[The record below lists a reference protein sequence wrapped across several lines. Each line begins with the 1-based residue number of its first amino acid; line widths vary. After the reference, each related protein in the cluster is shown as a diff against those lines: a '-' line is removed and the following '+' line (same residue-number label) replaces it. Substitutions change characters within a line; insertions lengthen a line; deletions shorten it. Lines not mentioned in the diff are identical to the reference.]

1 MIDASIRERVEQL
14 RREINRHNHL
24 YFVLDRPE
32 VSDADY
38 DALMVELRGLEEQ
51 CPELVTLDSPTQRIG
66 APPAEGFGEVV
77 HPLPMLSLANAF
89 NDDELAA
96 WRRRAANLLDGA
108 DFDVVCE
115 LKIDGLAV
123 ALTYEDGVF
132 VHGATRGDGYR
143 GEDVTR
149 NLRTIRSIPLSVPPE
164 APRRFE
170 VRGEVYFPR
179 SLFDKLNEERA
190 AQGQP
195 TYANPRNT
203 AAGSLRQLDS
213 RITAQ
218 RALDIFVYS
227 LGYAEDRDTPGSQ
240 WETLAYLETLGFKV
254 NPHRLLCSSPEEVE
268 AYYRRWVEGAERLDY
283 GADGVVVKID
293 RFDYQQSLGNVGRE
307 PRWAI
312 AYKFPA
318 TQAFTRLLDIR
329 VNVGRTGS
337 LNPYAVLEPINVGG
351 ATVKMAT
358 LHNEDDI
365 RRKGL
370 LIGDWVVVER
380 AGEVIPQVVAPLEA
394 RRTGEER
401 AFAMPTECPE
411 CRTPVV
417 RPEGQAMTLCPNPA
431 CPAQLFELLKHF
443 VSRGGMDIEGMGEKL
458 CLSLLEAGLVKDI
471 ADVYSITAEDL
482 LKLERMAE
490 KSAANIMGALEASK
504 GRPLSRVIFALGI
517 LHVGSEMAETLA
529 GHYRNLWRLSRAME
543 AELVEIPGVGPKI
556 AGSVAAWFKEEANR
570 QILRKLQWAGVRLKE
585 DAPQEPTERP
595 LAGLQF
601 VVTGRLESLTRS
613 QAEARIKELGGSVSS
628 SVSRKTS
635 YLVAGEEAGSKLAQA
650 NKLGATVLTEAD
662 FLEKVGKVR
671 NFGERFK

>member
-1 MIDASIRERVEQL
+1 MTDASIRERVEQL

-51 CPELVTLDSPTQRIG
+51 RPELVTLDSPTQRVG

-96 WRRRAANLLDGA
+96 WRRRATNLLDGA

-123 ALTYEDGVF
+123 ALTYENGVF

-227 LGYAEDRDTPGSQ
+227 LGYAEDGDTPGSQ
-240 WETLAYLETLGFKV
+240 WETLAYLESLGFKV
-254 NPHRLLCSSPEEVE
+254 NRTGPCAAAR
-268 AYYRRWVEGAERLDY
+268 RRWRRTTGSGLKRRRGLDY
-283 GADGVVVKID
+283 GADGVVVKIN

-337 LNPYAVLEPINVGG
+337 LNPYAVLEPVNVGG
-351 ATVKMAT
+351 ATVKTAT

-411 CRTPVV
+411 CGAPVV

-490 KSAANIMGALEASK
+490 KSAANVMGAIEASK

-529 GHYRNLWRLSRAME
+529 AHYRNLWRLSRATE

-556 AGSVAAWFKEEANR
+556 AESVAAWFQDEANR
-570 QILRKLQWAGVRLKE
+570 QILRKLQWAGAPLK
-585 DAPQEPTERP
+585 DDSPQEPTEQP

-601 VVTGRLESLTRS
+601 VVTGRLESMTRP
-613 QAEARIKELGGSVSS
+613 QAEALIKELGGSVGS

-635 YLVAGEEAGSKLAQA
+635 FLVAGEEAGSKLTQA
-650 NKLGATVLTEAD
+650 NKLDTPVLTEAD
-662 FLEKVGKVR
+662 FLKKVGKA
-671 NFGERFK
+671 

>member
-1 MIDASIRERVEQL
+1 MIDASVRERVSQL

-24 YFVLDRPE
+24 YFVLDWPE

-51 CPELVTLDSPTQRIG
+51 RPELVTLDSPTQRIG

-149 NLRTIRSIPLSVPPE
+149 NLRTIYSIPLSVPPD
-164 APRRFE
+164 APRRLE
-170 VRGEVYFPR
+170 VRGEVYFPQT
-179 SLFDKLNEERA
+179 LFDKLNVKRA

-227 LGYAEDRDTPGSQ
+227 LGYAEDGDTPGSQ
-240 WETLAYLETLGFKV
+240 WETLAYLESLGFKV
-254 NPHRLLCSSPEEVE
+254 NPHSVLCSSPEEVE
-268 AYYRRWVEGAERLDY
+268 AYYRQWVAGAERLDY
-283 GADGVVVKID
+283 GVDGVVVKVN

-318 TQAFTRLLDIR
+318 TQAITRLVDIL

-337 LNPYAVLEPINVGG
+337 LNPYAVLEPVNVGG
-351 ATVKMAT
+351 VTVKTAT

-417 RPEGQAMTLCPNPA
+417 RPEGQAVTLCPNPA

-471 ADVYSITAEDL
+471 ADVYSITAEGL

-490 KSAANIMGALEASK
+490 KSAANIMGAIEASK
-504 GRPLSRVIFALGI
+504 GRPVSRVIFALGV

-556 AGSVAAWFKEEANR
+556 AESVAAWFQDEANR

-595 LAGLQF
+595 FAGLQF

-613 QAEARIKELGGSVSS
+613 QAEARIKELGGFVSS

-635 YLVAGEEAGSKLAQA
+635 FLVAGEEAGSKLAQA
-650 NKLGATVLTEAD
+650 NKLDTPVLTEAD
-662 FLEKVGKVR
+662 FLKKVG
-671 NFGERFK
+671 EA

>member
-51 CPELVTLDSPTQRIG
+51 RPELVTLDSPTQRIG

-123 ALTYEDGVF
+123 ALTYEDGVL

-149 NLRTIRSIPLSVPPE
+149 NLRTIYSIPLSVPPE

-179 SLFDKLNEERA
+179 SRFDKLNEERA

-227 LGYAEDRDTPGSQ
+227 LGYAEDGDTPGSQ
-240 WETLAYLETLGFKV
+240 LETLAYLETLGFKV

-268 AYYRRWVEGAERLDY
+268 AYYRQWVAGADGLDY
-283 GADGVVVKID
+283 GADGVVVKIN

-337 LNPYAVLEPINVGG
+337 LNPYAVLEPVDVGG
-351 ATVKMAT
+351 ATVKLAT

-417 RPEGQAMTLCPNPA
+417 RPEGQAVTLCPNPA

-471 ADVYSITAEDL
+471 ADVYSITAEGL

-504 GRPLSRVIFALGI
+504 GRSLSRVIFALGI

-556 AGSVAAWFKEEANR
+556 AESVAAWFKEEANR

-601 VVTGRLESLTRS
+601 VVTGRLESLTRY

-635 YLVAGEEAGSKLAQA
+635 FLVAGEEAGSKLAQA

-662 FLEKVGKVR
+662 FLKKVGKA
-671 NFGERFK
+671 

>member
-1 MIDASIRERVEQL
+1 MTDASIRERVEQL

-51 CPELVTLDSPTQRIG
+51 RPELFTLDSPTQRVG

-96 WRRRAANLLDGA
+96 WRRRATNLLDGA

-123 ALTYEDGVF
+123 ALTYENGVF

-170 VRGEVYFPR
+170 VRGEVYFRR

-213 RITAQ
+213 QITAQ

-227 LGYAEDRDTPGSQ
+227 LGYAEDGDTPGSQ
-240 WETLAYLETLGFKV
+240 WETLAYLESLGFKV
-254 NPHRLLCSSPEEVE
+254 NPHRALCSSPEEVE
-268 AYYRRWVEGAERLDY
+268 AYYRRWLEEAQGLDY
-283 GADGVVVKID
+283 GVDGVVVKIN

-337 LNPYAVLEPINVGG
+337 LNPYAVLEPVDVGG
-351 ATVKMAT
+351 ATVKLAT

-411 CRTPVV
+411 CHTPVV

-490 KSAANIMGALEASK
+490 KSAANIMGAIEASK

-529 GHYRNLWRLSRAME
+529 GHYRNLWRLSRATE

-556 AGSVAAWFKEEANR
+556 AESVAAWFQDEANR
-570 QILRKLQWAGVRLKE
+570 QILRKLQWAGAPLKE
-585 DAPQEPTERP
+585 DAPQEPTEQP

-601 VVTGRLESLTRS
+601 VVTGRLESMTRP
-613 QAEARIKELGGSVSS
+613 QAEALIKELGGSVGS

-635 YLVAGEEAGSKLAQA
+635 FLVAGEEAGSKLTQA

-662 FLEKVGKVR
+662 FLEKVGKA
-671 NFGERFK
+671 

>member
-1 MIDASIRERVEQL
+1 MIDASVRERVSQL

-24 YFVLDRPE
+24 YFVLDWPE

-51 CPELVTLDSPTQRIG
+51 RPELVTLDSPTQRIG

-89 NDDELAA
+89 NDDELAT
-96 WRRRAANLLDGA
+96 WRRRATNLLDGA

-218 RALDIFVYS
+218 RDLDIFVYS

-240 WETLAYLETLGFKV
+240 LETLAYLETLGFKV

-268 AYYRRWVEGAERLDY
+268 AYYRQWVAGADGLDY
-283 GADGVVVKID
+283 GADGVVVKIN

-318 TQAFTRLLDIR
+318 TQAFTRLLEIR

-337 LNPYAVLEPINVGG
+337 LNPYAVLEPVNVGG

-365 RRKGL
+365 R
-370 LIGDWVVVER
+370 
-380 AGEVIPQVVAPLEA
+380 PQ
-394 RRTGEER
+394 G
-401 AFAMPTECPE
+401 
-411 CRTPVV
+411 
-417 RPEGQAMTLCPNPA
+417 PA
-431 CPAQLFELLKHF
+431 H
-443 VSRGGMDIEGMGEKL
+443 R
-458 CLSLLEAGLVKDI
+458 
-471 ADVYSITAEDL
+471 
-482 LKLERMAE
+482 
-490 KSAANIMGALEASK
+490 
-504 GRPLSRVIFALGI
+504 
-517 LHVGSEMAETLA
+517 
-529 GHYRNLWRLSRAME
+529 
-543 AELVEIPGVGPKI
+543 
-556 AGSVAAWFKEEANR
+556 
-570 QILRKLQWAGVRLKE
+570 
-585 DAPQEPTERP
+585 
-595 LAGLQF
+595 
-601 VVTGRLESLTRS
+601 
-613 QAEARIKELGGSVSS
+613 
-628 SVSRKTS
+628 
-635 YLVAGEEAGSKLAQA
+635 
-650 NKLGATVLTEAD
+650 
-662 FLEKVGKVR
+662 
-671 NFGERFK
+671 

>member
-51 CPELVTLDSPTQRIG
+51 RPELVTLDSPTQRVG
-66 APPAEGFGEVV
+66 APPAMGFGEVV

-89 NDDELAA
+89 NNDELAA

-149 NLRTIRSIPLSVPPE
+149 NLRTIYSIPLSVPTE

-179 SLFDKLNEERA
+179 SRFDKLNEERA

-218 RALDIFVYS
+218 RDLDIFVYS
-227 LGYAEDRDTPGSQ
+227 LGYAEDGDTPGSQ
-240 WETLAYLETLGFKV
+240 WETLAYLESLGFKV
-254 NPHRLLCSSPEEVE
+254 NPHRALRSSVEEVE
-268 AYYRRWVEGAERLDY
+268 AYYRQWVADAERLDY
-283 GADGVVVKID
+283 GADGVVVKIN
-293 RFDYQQSLGNVGRE
+293 RFDYQQSMGNVGRE

-337 LNPYAVLEPINVGG
+337 LNPYAVLEPVNVGG
-351 ATVKMAT
+351 ATVKLAT

-380 AGEVIPQVVAPLEA
+380 AGEVIPQVVAPLED
-394 RRTGEER
+394 RRTGGER

-411 CRTPVV
+411 CGAPVV

-458 CLSLLEAGLVKDI
+458 CLSLLEAGLVNDI

-490 KSAANIMGALEASK
+490 KSAANVMGAIEASK

-529 GHYRNLWRLSRAME
+529 GHYRNLWRLSRATE

-556 AGSVAAWFKEEANR
+556 AESVAAWFQDEANR
-570 QILRKLQWAGVRLKE
+570 QILSKLQWAGVRLKE

-601 VVTGRLESLTRS
+601 VVTGRLESMTRP
-613 QAEARIKELGGSVSS
+613 QAEALIKELGGSVGS

-635 YLVAGEEAGSKLAQA
+635 FLVAGEEAGSKLAQA
-650 NKLGATVLTEAD
+650 NKLDTPVLTEAD
-662 FLEKVGKVR
+662 FLKKVGKA
-671 NFGERFK
+671 